1 MMIEI
6 SLRVQGVL
14 LVLELLCFGMA
25 VGSAAT
31 DDTYPENKLLHCIF
45 ILGEM
50 LIGFVMIVVTMT
62 WVK

>member
-14 LVLELLCFGMA
+14 LVLELLCFAMA
-25 VGSAAT
+25 VGNAIT
-31 DDTYPENKLLHCIF
+31 DDTYLTDEPLHVIF
-45 ILGEM
+45 TIGEM
-50 LIGFVMIVVTMT
+50 LVGLVMIGVTMT

>member
-14 LVLELLCFGMA
+14 LVLELLCFAMA
-25 VGSAAT
+25 VGSAVT
-31 DDTYPENKLLHCIF
+31 DDAYPEDKLLHYIF

-50 LIGFVMIVVTMT
+50 LIGFGMIIVTMI

>member
-6 SLRVQGVL
+6 SLKVQGVL

-31 DDTYPENKLLHCIF
+31 DGMCPEDKLLHYIF

-50 LIGFVMIVVTMT
+50 LIGFGMIIVTLK

>member
-14 LVLELLCFGMA
+14 LVLELLCLGMA
-25 VGSAAT
+25 VGNGIT
-31 DDTYPENKLLHCIF
+31 DNTCTLDKPLHYIF
-45 ILGEM
+45 TLGEM
-50 LIGFVMIVVTMT
+50 LIPLGMIIVTMI